1 MARLRSSKSSSRL
14 PREAERL
21 VALSLALNGS
31 GSRVEDRY
39 WEREL
44 GNALGR
50 LLRGGHDTSID
61 AALEALFQ
69 SNTGA
74 YEILVE
80 HAETLSESMVL
91 EKDGQRYDVL
101 LIVAPVVAWT
111 RYQIP
116 SGPIRPDVLEALR
129 NQLHGHVLAA
139 DAQLAL
145 APKLYSVDQMPRSF
159 SGTQQWLHKLGAQA
173 LGLPAVRGPALDGE
187 VAELLADTRYL
198 VGAVAVAE
206 GAAVFRWQES
216 PGSVRADRDGCLR
229 QWTAQAEPL
238 FAELLPGCGFE
249 CLLPDAYYVNN
260 READRRVRPLSLR
273 AGVSWIASAVGIGPD
288 QLRAVIAGCGETEI
302 EEYRIG
308 FTPRNRNDVIYGCV
322 WPLFGRDGDADGQ
335 PVQEEIAD
343 LLRELG
349 VTEIRR
355 LPDLLPLDFCEDCG
369 APLFPNPLGELV
381 HAEPPEETVDAPAH
395 FH

>member
-1 MARLRSSKSSSRL
+1 MPRSRSKSSSRL

-44 GNALGR
+44 ETALAK
-50 LLRGGHDTSID
+50 LLRGGHDITVE

-69 SNTGA
+69 TNPGA

-80 HAETLSESMVL
+80 HAETLSESTVL
-91 EKDGQRYDVL
+91 EKDGQAYDVL
-101 LIVAPVVAWT
+101 LIVAPAVAWT
-111 RYQIP
+111 RYAIP
-116 SGPIRPDVLEALR
+116 SGPIRADLLDALR
-129 NQLHGHVLAA
+129 AHMHGHVLAENA
-139 DAQLAL
+139 RLAL

-159 SGTQQWLHKLGAQA
+159 SATQQWLNKLGAQA
-173 LGLPAVRGPALDGE
+173 LELPPARGPSLETE
-187 VAELLADTRYL
+187 VANLLADTRYL
-198 VGAVAVAE
+198 VGAVAVPQ
-206 GAAVFRWQES
+206 GSAVFRWQES
-216 PGSVRADRDGCLR
+216 PGNSRADRESCLL
-229 QWTAQAEPL
+229 QWVTQASPL
-238 FAELLPGCGFE
+238 FTDLLPGCGFE

-260 READRRVRPLSLR
+260 READRRVRPLSVR
-273 AGVSWIASAVGIGPD
+273 AAVSWIASDAAIAPD

-322 WPLFGRDGDADGQ
+322 WPLFGRDDDQADRV
-335 PVQEEIAD
+335 VQEEIAD

-349 VTEIRR
+349 VADIRR

-369 APLFPNPLGELV
+369 APMFPNPLGEMV
-381 HAEPPEETVDAPAH
+381 HAEPPEETPDTPAH